1 MSSLISFSW
10 VSNEKKAPRC
20 LGYMGCFQRVHG
32 EIDPLK
38 KEVPIGALIFRVQ
51 SSPSEF
57 SGKFSSVNH

>member
-1 MSSLISFSW
+1 
-10 VSNEKKAPRC
+10 
-20 LGYMGCFQRVHG
+20 MGCFQRVHG